1 MNPDSEQF
9 EQLRKLLTLKRHEQ
23 PPPGYFNRFSDQ
35 VIARIKTGEQSEQ
48 GVAWLRKLWSVFETK
63 PMLTSAFGAGVCA
76 LVLSGIVFS
85 DVDESTSGN
94 VRGAN
99 LGMNPALGGGMEAMA
114 LNQAPATSR
123 FSSST
128 NPVSPTL
135 RALFDQPQLN
145 AQPAAAG
152 FGFPGN

>member
-9 EQLRKLLTLKRHEQ
+9 EQLRKLLVLKRHEE

-35 VIARIKTGEQSEQ
+35 VIARIKTGDQNEE
-48 GVAWLRKLWSVFETK
+48 GVSWLRKLWSLLETK
-63 PMLTSAFGAGVCA
+63 PMLTGAFGAAVCA
-76 LVLSGIVFS
+76 LVISGIVFTDDGESS
-85 DVDESTSGN
+85 DANLHGATL
-94 VRGAN
+94 GAN
-99 LGMNPALGGGMEAMA
+99 PSLAGGLGTMA
-114 LNQAPATSR
+114 LNQTPETSH

-145 AQPAAAG
+145 AQPAG